1 MKIFASNINSCVIV
15 KKAGESSMS
24 CTLSIEPNDRAE
36 PSVVKSRQHIY
47 QDLMAR
53 ADQSPN
59 SVWLAQIIASWSVGD
74 GVLPDSLGLSQAQF
88 QQLIDRTFPGYQ
100 LATQAFSGSCL
111 DFSRMLEKQDLE
123 ILLGQFAVNP
133 GEETEWLIAMIVAAC
148 LGSDHLWQDLGL
160 WARADLSA
168 MLGYNFPELLVRNSK
183 DMKWKKFLY
192 KQLCE
197 AEGLYVCRAPSCE
210 VCKDYP
216 QCFGPED

>member
-1 MKIFASNINSCVIV
+1 M
-15 KKAGESSMS
+15 MS
-24 CTLSIEPNDRAE
+24 CTLAIPATHLAE
-36 PSVVKSRQHIY
+36 PAGMKKSRQHIY
-47 QDLMAR
+47 QDLMAC

-59 SVWLAQIIASWSVGD
+59 SVWLAQIIASWSVGE
-74 GVLPDSLGLSQAQF
+74 GVLPERLGLSAEQF
-88 QQLIDRTFPGYQ
+88 SQLLEQHFLGFA
-100 LATQAFSGSCL
+100 LAEIAVSGSSL
-111 DFSRMLEKQDLE
+111 DYSRMLEKQDME
-123 ILLGQFAVNP
+123 ILLAQFAAHADAD
-133 GEETEWLIAMIVAAC
+133 TRLLITLIVAAC

-160 WARADLSA
+160 WSRADLSA
-168 MLGYNFPELLVRNSK
+168 LLAYNFPELVVRNAK

>member
-1 MKIFASNINSCVIV
+1 
-15 KKAGESSMS
+15 MS

-74 GVLPDSLGLSQAQF
+74 GVLPDSLGLSPAQF
-88 QQLIDRTFPGYQ
+88 QQLIDRCFPGYL
-100 LATQAFSGSCL
+100 LAPEASSGSCL

-123 ILLGQFAVNP
+123 ILLAQFAANP
-133 GEETEWLIAMIVAAC
+133 GTETEWLIAMIVAAC

-160 WARADLSA
+160 WSRTDLSA